1 MPRAARCL
9 LILTALCSAC
19 AGTAASR
26 EPEPVPVIVWP
37 ARCARPAAPDLPRLS
52 GLALLESPQGYALLK
67 QRDRIMRDYIAGLS
81 DALDCYE
88 AQLPQAGAPAQ
99 GGE

>member
-1 MPRAARCL
+1 ML
-9 LILTALCSAC
+9 LTALCSAC
-19 AGTAASR
+19 APAPVPS
-26 EPEPVPVIVWP
+26 EPVAAPVIVWP

-52 GLALLESPQGYALLK
+52 GLSLLESPQGYALLK

>member
-1 MPRAARCL
+1 MRRAARCL
-9 LILTALCSAC
+9 LILIALCSAC
-19 AGTAASR
+19 AGAPAPR
-26 EPEPVPVIVWP
+26 EPAAAPVIVWP

-52 GLALLESPQGYALLK
+52 GLALLESPHGYALLK

-88 AQLPQAGAPAQ
+88 AQLPPR
-99 GGE
+99 ESN